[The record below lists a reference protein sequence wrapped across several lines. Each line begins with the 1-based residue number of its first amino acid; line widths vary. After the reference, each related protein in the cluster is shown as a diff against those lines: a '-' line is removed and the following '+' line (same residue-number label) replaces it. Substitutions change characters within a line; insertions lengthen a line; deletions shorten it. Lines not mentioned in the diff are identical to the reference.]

1 MVKALD
7 AQKFS
12 ITSSFV
18 DRRGLQSLRVP
29 DDSNL
34 VQHQRMAHNR
44 VSDKAL
50 NYPPSIR
57 IPQVLPLGGGLHPRR
72 WPRQLRCDLPPRPPL
87 QPSHPQP
94 DPVGNAAWGLGYHC
108 ALVISSG
115 RNSQLLGPQ

>member
-1 MVKALD
+1 MF
-7 AQKFS
+7 KFLS
-12 ITSSFV
+12 IISSLV
-18 DRRGLQSLRVP
+18 DWRGLQPVRVP

-57 IPQVLPLGGGLHPRR
+57 IPQVLPLGGGLHSRR
-72 WPRQLRCDLPPRPPL
+72 WPRQLRCDLPPWPPL

-94 DPVGNAAWGLGYHC
+94 DPVGNAAWGPGYHC
-108 ALVISSG
+108 ALVILSG

>member
-7 AQKFS
+7 VQFFS
-12 ITSSFV
+12 TISSLE
-18 DRRGLQSLRVP
+18 DRRGLQPVSVP

-44 VSDKAL
+44 VSDKEL
-50 NYPPSIR
+50 KYPPSIH
-57 IPQVLPLGGGLHPRR
+57 IHQVLPLGGGLHSRR

-94 DPVGNAAWGLGYHC
+94 DPVGNAAWGPGYHC
-108 ALVISSG
+108 ALVILSG